1 MTCNSLLI
9 CFCTSTYK
17 LYLLFWFL
25 TALLCHHSGPD
36 CGHNLLP
43 DRLNSPVWHPEQV
56 WLITY
61 HILSLVPFHTHH
73 RLYHPFKIHHHPYTV
88 TDTPSLILLQI
99 HHHSYRYRY
108 TITHTVTDTP
118 SLIPLQIHHHSHLTD
133 TPSLIPLQIHHH
145 SYRYRYTITHTL
157 QIHHHSYYPRYVI
170 TRARYIT
177 CSIPQNMSHN

>member
-73 RLYHPFKIHHHPYTV
+73 RLYHPFKIHHHSYRYRYTITHTV
-88 TDTPSLILLQI
+88 TDTPSLIPVQIHHHSYLTDTPSLIPLQI

-118 SLIPLQIHHHSHLTD
+118 SLIP
-133 TPSLIPLQIHHH
+133 
-145 SYRYRYTITHTL
+145 YRYTITHTIPDMSSL
-157 QIHHHSYYPRYVI
+157 VPSLVPFQIHHL
-170 TRARYIT
+170 
-177 CSIPQNMSHN
+177 